1 MDAVEFMKAEKR
13 FLQECEDSNKY
24 FDLKLQFHQFEECVA
39 LVKQW
44 SQEHP
49 IKTYKSE
56 FLEKFPDALVDEL
69 CVENIFGCKHKLE
82 RCIDTKTFISYCN
95 SCWHREFKGW
105 S

>member
-44 SQEHP
+44 SKEHP
-49 IKTYKSE
+49 VNTYKSE
-56 FLEKFPDALVDEL
+56 FLKLFPNAILRNNGYPEYGLYLLTNKQEHVGSLECWDA
-69 CVENIFGCKHKLE
+69 
-82 RCIDTKTFISYCN
+82 
-95 SCWHREFKGW
+95 EFKGW